1 MKRFKRWLTE
11 RFLPVWLKGE
21 LLKENERLRSELQE
35 KQIHIRELNAY
46 IEGLELGLR
55 TQRRITINNR
65 LGRSTPENKP
75 SEEVRA

>member
-1 MKRFKRWLTE
+1 MKIFKRWLIE
-11 RFLPVWLKGE
+11 QFLPVWLKGE
-21 LLKENERLRSELQE
+21 LLKENEQLRSELQE

-65 LGRSTPENKP
+65 LGRSIPENKP